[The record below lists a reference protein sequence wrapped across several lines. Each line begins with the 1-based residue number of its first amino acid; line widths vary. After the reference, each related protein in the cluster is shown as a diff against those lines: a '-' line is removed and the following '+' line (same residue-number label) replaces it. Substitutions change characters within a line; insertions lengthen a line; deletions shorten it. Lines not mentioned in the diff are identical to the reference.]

1 MKIWLLKSSFA
12 LNSSHIDTLCTLL
25 NLEFPKLKLSKVQFV
40 YILFCFRNTQYKF
53 LHILRIR
60 KLKTSK
66 QCGISTRICHL
77 NGFKVRSSQRKTKKQ
92 PDGQDDNT
100 QNRKKGFLW
109 LILRSIEVL
118 ANHSPMIFKQY
129 LGYNKIWD
137 MREVINI
144 WYGIN

>member
-53 LHILRIR
+53 LHILRIG

-66 QCGISTRICHL
+66 QCGVSTRICHL
-77 NGFKVRSSQRKTKKQ
+77 NGFKVRSSQRKTKNNQMDKMI
-92 PDGQDDNT
+92 T
-100 QNRKKGFLW
+100 RKIEKKAFCGSFSDRLRFLQI
-109 LILRSIEVL
+109 ILRWSSNNILVIIRYE
-118 ANHSPMIFKQY
+118 
-129 LGYNKIWD
+129 IW
-137 MREVINI
+137 EK
-144 WYGIN
+144 W